1 MLRRLGNLSDF
12 YQLMKTSSSKTIVIV
27 GGVAGGASCATR
39 LRRMDESAEIIV
51 LERGPYASFANCGL
65 PYHVGGV
72 IGNED
77 DLLVAKGLL
86 FKDRYAIDLRTR
98 HEVIAIDRAAHEVEI
113 RDLAADRIYRQRY
126 DALVIAPGA
135 APLRPPLPGID
146 LPGIFTLRNI
156 PDTRG
161 IKQWISQR
169 AAKTAVI
176 VGGGFIGLEMAEN
189 LNHLGLDVTVVEM
202 LPQVMPPMDPEMV
215 TPVHDYLTEKGI
227 SLALGTAVSGFA
239 ETGGHLEVQTQ
250 DGTAHSADIVILAI
264 GVRPET
270 TLAKAAG
277 LTLGERGG
285 IRVDE
290 QMRTSDVHIFAV
302 GDAVEVRDRVTGA
315 WTLLALAGP
324 ANRQGRI
331 AADAICGL
339 PAAFHGTQGTAICG
353 IFDLAVASTGASEK
367 VLQRAGITDYEK
379 IYLHAGHH
387 AGYYPGAERIH
398 LKLIF
403 RTSDGLILGAQAVG
417 LAGVDKRIDVIAMA
431 IQKSATVYDLE
442 EAELC
447 YAPQFG
453 SSKDPLNFAGM
464 IAANHLRGDDP
475 LVHWQSPQLAN
486 LDLLDVRDP
495 DEFAAGHA
503 PGAINISL
511 HTLRHR
517 LGELSKERPLAVY
530 CAVGGR
536 AHNAVRLLRQH
547 GFDAANLSGGYTT
560 FRHLTAAVGA
570 YSARL
575 FNPIH
580 QSIPP

>member
-1 MLRRLGNLSDF
+1 MNS
-12 YQLMKTSSSKTIVIV
+12 QTSKTIVII

-65 PYHVGGV
+65 PYHIGG
-72 IGNED
+72 IIENES
-77 DLLVAKGLL
+77 DLLVAKGPL
-86 FKDRYAIDLRTR
+86 FKERFGIDLRTR
-98 HEVIAIDRAAHEVEI
+98 HEAVSIDRESREVEV
-113 RDLAADRIYRQRY
+113 RDLATGRTSRQRY
-126 DALVIAPGA
+126 DALVLSPGA

-146 LPGIFTLRNI
+146 LAGIFTLRSI
-156 PDTRG
+156 PDTRL
-161 IKQWISQR
+161 ISEWIAQH
-169 AAKTAVI
+169 AAKTAVV

-189 LNHLGLDVTVVEM
+189 LKHRGLDVTVVEM
-202 LPQVMPPMDPEMV
+202 LPQVMPPIDPEMV
-215 TPVHDYLTEKGI
+215 TPAHDYLTSKGI
-227 SLALGTAVSGFA
+227 KLALGAAVAGFA
-239 ETGGHLEVQTQ
+239 EKDGHLEVQTK

-277 LTLGERGG
+277 LEIGERGG

-290 QMRTSDVHIFAV
+290 QMRSSDPNIWAV
-302 GDAVEVRDRVTGA
+302 GDAVEVRDRITGA

-324 ANRQGRI
+324 ANRQARI
-331 AADAICGL
+331 AADAICGRDV
-339 PAAFHGTQGTAICG
+339 AFHGTQGTAICG

-367 VLQRAGITDYEK
+367 VLQRAGITAYEK
-379 IYLHAGHH
+379 IYLHAGSH
-387 AGYYPGAERIH
+387 AGYYPGAEKIH

-403 RTSDGLILGAQAVG
+403 RTLDGLILGAQAVG

-431 IQKSATVYDLE
+431 IQKGATVYDIE

-447 YAPQFG
+447 YAPQYG
-453 SSKDPLNFAGM
+453 SAKDPVNFAGM

-475 LVHWQSPQLAN
+475 IIHWQTPQLTGY
-486 LDLLDVRDP
+486 DLLDVRDP

-503 PGAINISL
+503 PGAKNIPLNSL
-511 HTLRHR
+511 RAS
-517 LGELSKERPLAVY
+517 LGELPKDRPLAVY

-547 GFDAANLSGGYTT
+547 GYNAANLSGGYTT
-560 FRHLTAAVGA
+560 LLHVRGVREA
-570 YSARL
+570 
-575 FNPIH
+575 
-580 QSIPP
+580 

>member
-1 MLRRLGNLSDF
+1 MD
-12 YQLMKTSSSKTIVIV
+12 TSSRKTIVIV

-39 LRRMDESAEIIV
+39 LRRMDESAQIIV

-65 PYHVGGV
+65 PYQIGGV
-72 IGNED
+72 IAEED
-77 DLLVAKGLL
+77 SLLVAKESL
-86 FKDRYAIDLRTR
+86 FTERFAIDLRTR
-98 HEVIAIDRAAHEVEI
+98 HEVIAIDRDTNEVEI
-113 RDLAADRIYRQRY
+113 HDLTADRIYRQRY
-126 DALVIAPGA
+126 DSLVLAPGA

-156 PDTRG
+156 PDMRS

-169 AAKTAVI
+169 ATKTAVV

-189 LNHLGLDVTVVEM
+189 LKHLGLAVTLVEM

-215 TPVHDYLTEKGI
+215 APVHDYLTSKGI
-227 SLALGTAVSGFA
+227 QLALGSAVSGFS
-239 ETGGHLEVQTQ
+239 ETAGGLEVFTH
-250 DGTAHSADIVILAI
+250 GGPTHPADLVILAI

-270 TLAKAAG
+270 SLAKAAG
-277 LTLGERGG
+277 LSLGERGG

-290 QMRTSDVHIFAV
+290 QMRTSDPHIFSV
-302 GDAVEVRDRVTGA
+302 GDAVEVCDRVTGT

-367 VLQRAGITDYEK
+367 ALQRAGFTDYEK
-379 IYLHAGHH
+379 VYLHAGHH
-387 AGYYPGAERIH
+387 AGYFPGAERIH

-403 RTSDGLILGAQAVG
+403 RASDGRILGAQAVG
-417 LAGVDKRIDVIAMA
+417 KAGVDKRIDVIAMA
-431 IQKSATVYDLE
+431 IQQSATIDDLA

-453 SSKDPLNFAGM
+453 TAKDILNFVGM
-464 IAANHLRGDDP
+464 VAQNHLRGDDP
-475 LVHWQSPQLAN
+475 ILHWKDPRLAECE
-486 LDLLDVRDP
+486 LLDVRDP
-495 DEFAAGHA
+495 DEFEDGHA
-503 PGAINISL
+503 PGAKNIPLNHLRASL
-511 HTLRHR
+511 GTLP
-517 LGELSKERPLAVY
+517 KDRPFAVY

-536 AHNAVRLLRQH
+536 AHTAVRILRQH
-547 GFDAANLSGGYTT
+547 GFQAANLSGGYTT
-560 FRHLTAAVGA
+560 FRHTAG
-570 YSARL
+570 
-575 FNPIH
+575 
-580 QSIPP
+580 

>member
-1 MLRRLGNLSDF
+1 
-12 YQLMKTSSSKTIVIV
+12 MKIASPKTIVIV

-39 LRRMDESAEIIV
+39 LRRMDETAEIIV
-51 LERGPYASFANCGL
+51 IERGPYASFANCGL
-65 PYHVGGV
+65 PYHIGGV
-72 IGNED
+72 IAEEGQ
-77 DLLVAKGLL
+77 LLVAKEPL
-86 FKDRYAIDLRTR
+86 FKERFGIDLRTR
-98 HEVIAIDRAAHEVEI
+98 HEVIAIDRSSNEVEV
-113 RDLAADRIYRQRY
+113 RDLADSRVYRQRY
-126 DALVIAPGA
+126 DALVLAPGA
-135 APLRPPLPGID
+135 APLRPPLEGID

-156 PDTRG
+156 PDMRA
-161 IKQWISQR
+161 IKQWIAQHS
-169 AAKTAVI
+169 AKKAVV

-189 LNHLGLDVTVVEM
+189 LKHLGLDVTVVEM

-215 TPVHDYLTEKGI
+215 TPVHDYLIAKGI
-227 SLALGTAVSGFA
+227 KLALGTAVSGFV
-239 ETGGHLEVQTQ
+239 EKDGYLEVLTK
-250 DGTAHSADIVILAI
+250 DGPAHPADIVILAI

-270 TLAKAAG
+270 SLARGAG

-290 QMRTSDVHIFAV
+290 QMRTSDLNIFAV

-353 IFDLAVASTGASEK
+353 IFELAVASTGASEK

-403 RTSDGLILGAQAVG
+403 RTSDGLLLGAQAVG
-417 LAGVDKRIDVIAMA
+417 KAGVDKRIDVIAMA
-431 IQKSATVYDLE
+431 IQKGATIYDLE

-453 SSKDPLNFAGM
+453 TAKDAINFAGM
-464 IAANHLRGDDP
+464 IAANHLRGDGP
-475 LVHWQSPQLAN
+475 ILHWKSPQLADY
-486 LDLLDVRDP
+486 DLLDVRDP
-495 DEFAAGHA
+495 DEFSEGHA
-503 PGAINISL
+503 PGAKNIPLNSL
-511 HTLRHR
+511 RSS
-517 LGELSKERPLAVY
+517 LGDLSKERPLAIY

-536 AHNAVRLLRQH
+536 AHTAVRLLRQH
-547 GFDAANLSGGYTT
+547 GYDAVNLSGGFTT
-560 FRHLTAAVGA
+560 FLHSR
-570 YSARL
+570 
-575 FNPIH
+575 
-580 QSIPP
+580 

>member
-1 MLRRLGNLSDF
+1 
-12 YQLMKTSSSKTIVIV
+12 MKIASPKTIVIV

-39 LRRMDESAEIIV
+39 LRRMDETAEIIV
-51 LERGPYASFANCGL
+51 IERGPYASFANCGL
-65 PYHVGGV
+65 PYHIGGV
-72 IGNED
+72 IAEEGQ
-77 DLLVAKGLL
+77 LLVAKEPL
-86 FKDRYAIDLRTR
+86 FKERFGIDLRTR
-98 HEVIAIDRAAHEVEI
+98 HEVIAIDRSSNEVEV
-113 RDLAADRIYRQRY
+113 RDLADNRVYRQRY
-126 DALVIAPGA
+126 DALVLAPGA
-135 APLRPPLPGID
+135 APLRPPLEGID

-156 PDTRG
+156 PDMRA
-161 IKQWISQR
+161 IKQWIAQHS
-169 AAKTAVI
+169 AKKAVV

-189 LNHLGLDVTVVEM
+189 LKHLGLDVTVVEM

-215 TPVHDYLTEKGI
+215 TPVHDYLIAKGI
-227 SLALGTAVSGFA
+227 KLALGTAVSGFV
-239 ETGGHLEVQTQ
+239 EKDGYLEVLTK
-250 DGTAHSADIVILAI
+250 DGPAHPADIVILAI

-270 TLAKAAG
+270 SLARGAG

-290 QMRTSDVHIFAV
+290 QMRTSDLNIFAV

-353 IFDLAVASTGASEK
+353 IFELAVASTGASEK

-403 RTSDGLILGAQAVG
+403 RTSDGLLLGAQAVG
-417 LAGVDKRIDVIAMA
+417 KAGVDKRIDVIAMA
-431 IQKSATVYDLE
+431 IQKGATIYDLE

-453 SSKDPLNFAGM
+453 TAKDAINFAGM
-464 IAANHLRGDDP
+464 IAANHLRGDGP
-475 LVHWQSPQLAN
+475 ILHWKSPQLADY
-486 LDLLDVRDP
+486 DLLDVRDP
-495 DEFAAGHA
+495 DEFSEGHA
-503 PGAINISL
+503 PGAKNIPLNSL
-511 HTLRHR
+511 RSS
-517 LGELSKERPLAVY
+517 LGDLSKERPLAIY

-536 AHNAVRLLRQH
+536 AHTAVRLLRQH
-547 GFDAANLSGGYTT
+547 GYDAVNLSGGFTT
-560 FRHLTAAVGA
+560 FLHSR
-570 YSARL
+570 
-575 FNPIH
+575 
-580 QSIPP
+580 

>member
-1 MLRRLGNLSDF
+1 
-12 YQLMKTSSSKTIVIV
+12 MKTPSSKTIVIV

-39 LRRMDESAEIIV
+39 LRRMDDSAEIIV
-51 LERGPYASFANCGL
+51 IERGPYASFANCGL
-65 PYHVGGV
+65 PYHIGGV
-72 IGNED
+72 IAEED
-77 DLLVAKGLL
+77 QLLVARKPL
-86 FKDRYAIDLRTR
+86 FKERFGIDLRTL
-98 HEVIAIDRAAHEVEI
+98 HEVLSIDRSRNEVEV
-113 RDLAADRIYRQRY
+113 RDLAENRIYRQRY
-126 DALVIAPGA
+126 DALVLAPGA
-135 APLRPPLPGID
+135 APLRPPLSGID

-161 IKQWISQR
+161 IKQWISQS

-189 LNHLGLDVTVVEM
+189 LKHLGLAVTVVEM

-215 TPVHDYLTEKGI
+215 TPVHDYLTAKGI
-227 SLALGTAVSGFA
+227 KLALGTAVSGFA
-239 ETGGHLEVQTQ
+239 ETGGHLEVLTK
-250 DGTAHSADIVILAI
+250 DGPAHQADIVILAI
-264 GVRPET
+264 GVRPEAS
-270 TLAKAAG
+270 LAKAAG

-290 QMRTSDVHIFAV
+290 QMRSSEPNIYAV

-331 AADAICGL
+331 AADSICGL

-367 VLQRAGITDYEK
+367 VLQRAGMTDYEK

-417 LAGVDKRIDVIAMA
+417 KAGVDKRIDVIAMA
-431 IQKSATVYDLE
+431 IQKAATIFDLE

-453 SSKDPLNFAGM
+453 TAKDAINFAGM
-464 IAANHLRGDDP
+464 IAANHLRHQDP
-475 LVHWQSPQLAN
+475 ILHWKSPHLADY
-486 LDLLDVRDP
+486 DLLDVRDP
-495 DEFAAGHA
+495 DEFSDGHA
-503 PGAINISL
+503 PGAKNIPL
-511 HTLRHR
+511 NALRSSFA
-517 LGELSKERPLAVY
+517 ELSKERPLAVY

-536 AHNAVRLLRQH
+536 AHTAVRLLRQN
-547 GFDAANLSGGYTT
+547 GYNAANLSGGFTT
-560 FRHLTAAVGA
+560 FCHVSGLKPG
-570 YSARL
+570 
-575 FNPIH
+575 
-580 QSIPP
+580 